1 MLMRARRN
9 ARKTLLELRNASA
22 RPSVLDQGVDDGIV
36 VSRENWV
43 DMWLDMRH
51 VVHASGGMISAFRG
65 VSFEGQPM
73 WMVRHIDKALG
84 YHSLAPD
91 AGSAIIE
98 AEAAWEERKRVRRRW
113 REVES
118 LARDLLLGR
127 VSLRITIED
136 AYESALCETGI
147 RAFMSRIG
155 LGRVRHLPGR
165 AVSLLMKIEPQ
176 VGFVIFRAWERVNGF
191 ETQMPLAREPSELA
205 TAGSATARTEP
216 SPV

>member
-9 ARKTLLELRNASA
+9 AKKTLLELRNASA

-43 DMWLDMRH
+43 HMWLDMRH

-127 VSLRITIED
+127 VSLRITIEMPTNPR
-136 AYESALCETGI
+136 SAR
-147 RAFMSRIG
+147 RASGRSCPASAWVASAAFLAAPSRC
-155 LGRVRHLPGR
+155 
-165 AVSLLMKIEPQ
+165 S
-176 VGFVIFRAWERVNGF
+176 
-191 ETQMPLAREPSELA
+191 
-205 TAGSATARTEP
+205 
-216 SPV
+216 